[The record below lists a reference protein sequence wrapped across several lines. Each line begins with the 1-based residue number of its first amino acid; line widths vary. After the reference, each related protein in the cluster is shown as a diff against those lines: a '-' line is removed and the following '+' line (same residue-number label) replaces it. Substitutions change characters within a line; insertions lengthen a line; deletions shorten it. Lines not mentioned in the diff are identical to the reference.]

1 MSLRGSQLGTSRGLM
16 LGGIDLA
23 PVLMVLGLLLSGLG
37 LSMLAPAL
45 VDLVVENRD
54 WRAFLGSSV
63 ITLFCGMMLTLANW
77 RMPLRFNIRQGFL
90 MTALA
95 WLTMSLFG
103 SMPFMLATTG
113 LDFAGAFF
121 ESVSGLT
128 TTGATVISGL
138 EHQPPGI
145 LFWRC
150 LLHWIGGIG
159 IIGMAIALLPALRV
173 GGMQLF
179 RTESSDTSEKG
190 MNRIGE
196 LGLAITAVYLTL
208 TVVIA
213 LGYIAV
219 GMSVFDAICHAF
231 GTVSTGGFSNWDTS
245 LGHLDAAGLWMS
257 TVGMMLGAMP
267 FVLYVQ
273 VARGRPM
280 DVVRDPQVQ
289 ALTGFLVA
297 CWLVMALWQ
306 SLENGRPFLDA
317 LTASAFNITSVV
329 TTTGYA
335 SEDYTLW
342 GGFPQLF
349 FFMITFAG
357 GCTGSTSG
365 GIKMFRYQVAYKVL
379 SANIRRRYMPNAV
392 IVSTYGGRAIDEDV
406 AVSVVLFFFATGATT
421 AIIALALTMVGLDW
435 VTALTGT
442 AAAIANVGP
451 GLGTIVGPAGNYA
464 TLPDSAKWLLSL
476 AMLMG
481 RLEFFTLLVLF
492 SRDFWKS

>member
-213 LGYIAV
+213 LGYI
-219 GMSVFDAICHAF
+219 CLLY
-231 GTVSTGGFSNWDTS
+231 TS
-245 LGHLDAAGLWMS
+245 
-257 TVGMMLGAMP
+257 
-267 FVLYVQ
+267 
-273 VARGRPM
+273 
-280 DVVRDPQVQ
+280 
-289 ALTGFLVA
+289 
-297 CWLVMALWQ
+297 
-306 SLENGRPFLDA
+306 
-317 LTASAFNITSVV
+317 
-329 TTTGYA
+329 
-335 SEDYTLW
+335 
-342 GGFPQLF
+342 
-349 FFMITFAG
+349 
-357 GCTGSTSG
+357 
-365 GIKMFRYQVAYKVL
+365 
-379 SANIRRRYMPNAV
+379 
-392 IVSTYGGRAIDEDV
+392 
-406 AVSVVLFFFATGATT
+406 
-421 AIIALALTMVGLDW
+421 
-435 VTALTGT
+435 
-442 AAAIANVGP
+442 
-451 GLGTIVGPAGNYA
+451 
-464 TLPDSAKWLLSL
+464 
-476 AMLMG
+476 
-481 RLEFFTLLVLF
+481 
-492 SRDFWKS
+492 